1 MAREMMDLAMKVT
14 GEIGITDG
22 DFEIVESTAEHQKE
36 LLLNQPDEFLQ
47 NPGVC
52 VGAWSFMDDE
62 NVNGLIREMSLK
74 FARDGMQ
81 VNSIRADA
89 SGIIRS
95 DAYYV

>member
-1 MAREMMDLAMKVT
+1 MARQMMDLEMAAN

-22 DFEIVESTAEHQKE
+22 DFAIVESTAEHQKE

-47 NPGVC
+47 YPGAC
-52 VGAWSFMDDE
+52 VGAWLFMDDE
-62 NVNGLIREMSLK
+62 NVNGLIREMSLR

-81 VNSIRADA
+81 VNSIRADP